1 MLYYYY
7 CVLMYSYVQ
16 SPSWSPSPLPPLLLP
31 FSLLSFFTSSPPS
44 PCSSSLLLPPLFLSV
59 YSSLLLPPRYNA
71 TIDKLILD
79 ATNGNITGADSRV
92 QYLQETGMQTCIE
105 MYNCTGRK
113 NVTRQDDRHV
123 QFF

>member
-1 MLYYYY
+1 MNA
-7 CVLMYSYVQ
+7 VLLLLCSYVF
-16 SPSWSPSPLPPLLLP
+16 LCTEPLLVP
-31 FSLLSFFTSSPPS
+31 FSPSSPPS

-113 NVTRQDDRHV
+113 NVTRRDDRHV